1 MNSRTTLFLI
11 VLVAL
16 VGGFALW
23 DHYKGATTERQL
35 SKSKRIVDFDPKD
48 VMGIDIV
55 RSNQTII
62 LEKSGDNWDLKQPLT
77 ARADAS
83 AVNSILDELEFA
95 ERTRTLAEKELQ
107 AVSLADFGLEA
118 PGI

>member
-11 VLVAL
+11 VLVAC
-16 VGGFALW
+16 VGGFVLW
-23 DHYKGATTERQL
+23 DHSKGTTTEGHQ

-48 VMGIDIV
+48 VTSIDLV

-62 LEKSGDNWDLKQPLT
+62 LEKSGDNWDLQQPLT
-77 ARADAS
+77 AHADAS

-95 ERTRTLAEKELQ
+95 ERMRTITEK
-107 AVSLADFGLEA
+107 
-118 PGI
+118 